1 MRSVKYMGEE
11 AVIKKAMEVLIKELG
26 PVEAIRFI
34 NMPKKKRMESV
45 RRHREWQKLL
55 DKDRFFDE
63 VFGRKRTEKPARTD
77 NCGHEMTEKTL
88 LKRIVVNPK
97 IMLGKPVIKGTRL
110 PVEIIVE
117 KVAYGAT
124 IGDLQKDYPFLKG
137 DDVRA
142 ALLYAA
148 KRIAN
153 EEIYEA

>member
-1 MRSVKYMGEE
+1 
-11 AVIKKAMEVLIKELG
+11 
-26 PVEAIRFI
+26 
-34 NMPKKKRMESV
+34 
-45 RRHREWQKLL
+45 
-55 DKDRFFDE
+55 
-63 VFGRKRTEKPARTD
+63 
-77 NCGHEMTEKTL
+77 MTERAL
-88 LKRIVVNPK
+88 LRRIAVDPK

-124 IGDLQKDYPFLKG
+124 INDLKKDYPFLTQ

-153 EEIYEA
+153 EEVYEA